1 MLDMTGAAHAFGGPE
16 GVLHDLIQRL
26 AEVGTAARAICAPT
40 YGAAHALAGYGAD
53 SLRVVDPLDFAA
65 AIGALPIAALRL
77 DDDMVLTLGRLVLE
91 TIADLEAMPRAS
103 LALRFG
109 SATGQRLDQARSEV
123 HTSEL
128 QSLMLISY
136 TVFGLKKNTTIFLIL

>member
-1 MLDMTGAAHAFGGPE
+1 MLDITGAAHAFGGPE

-40 YGAAHALAGYGAD
+40 YGAAHALARYGAD

-77 DDDMVLTLGRLVLE
+77 DDDMVLTLGRLGLE
-91 TIADLEAMPRAS
+91 TIADLDAMPRSEAS
-103 LALRFG
+103 RVG
-109 SATGQRLDQARSEV
+109 EECVSTWSSWR
-123 HTSEL
+123 
-128 QSLMLISY
+128 
-136 TVFGLKKNTTIFLIL
+136 

>member
-1 MLDMTGAAHAFGGPE
+1 MQGLGG
-16 GVLHDLIQRL
+16 
-26 AEVGTAARAICAPT
+26 VGPAARAIGAPT
-40 YGAAHALAGYGAD
+40 YGAAHALARYGAD

-77 DDDMVLTLGRLVLE
+77 DDDMVLTLGRLGLE

-109 SATGQRLDQARSEV
+109 SAPGQRLDQAFGRLAEPFEPIQPPEPIPVERRFAEPTGSPETLARHPGTRV
-123 HTSEL
+123 DQPT
-128 QSLMLISY
+128 QSAP
-136 TVFGLKKNTTIFLIL
+136 